1 MEKDEKNRYV
11 IKVTGRV
18 QGVGFRYSTLNEAK
32 KLGLTGYVKNM
43 PDGSVKIEAEG
54 TEDQLDALVEWCR
67 SESGPGYVDSLTFDT
82 SSPAGYDE
90 FRVKY

>member
-1 MEKDEKNRYV
+1 MEKDEKIRYV

-32 KLGLTGYVKNM
+32 KLGLTGHVRNL

-54 TEDQLDALVEWCR
+54 SKDQLDALVEWCR
-67 SESGPGYVDSLTFDT
+67 REPGSSSVDSVTFDT
-82 SSPAGYDE
+82 LSPAGYDE

>member
-1 MEKDEKNRYV
+1 MEKDEKIRYA

-43 PDGSVKIEAEG
+43 PDGSVEIEAEG
-54 TEDQLDALVEWCR
+54 SKDQLDAFVEWCR
-67 SESGPGYVDSLTFDT
+67 GEPGPSYVDSVTVDT
-82 SSPAGYDE
+82 LSPSGYDE